1 MKTQII
7 TVESHDDFIS
17 VRDRMSW
24 AKTPRILLVIPKFEK
39 VALRQ
44 AEFKILQRH
53 ASALGAQLGVVTR
66 VRRIRA
72 AAEELGITVFKST
85 VEAQKKTWNAAPP
98 KLAAWRPPKPN
109 LREERERVQ
118 VREGAWRTHLVVRL
132 SAFMAGALSVFAI
145 VALFIPRAQVRLHP
159 VVETQNAVLP
169 VTASEFTK
177 SAYVTGNIPM
187 REMRVIL
194 DGDQIVTVTGEGAT
208 PQSKARGVV
217 LFRNLTANAV
227 TIPEGAI
234 VETTGV
240 PLVQFVTLEA
250 GAVSAGVGKTFEVL
264 VEALVGGAAGN
275 MPADSLL
282 AIRGALGLS
291 LTVTNPEPTSGGRDK
306 SSAQASDAD
315 RARVKEALMRTLDE
329 RARNEFLEELEAGD
343 ILFDETIAVSQ
354 IFLEEYD
361 PPAGAAGSTL
371 TLTVQAEYSA
381 RYASASDLTTLAA
394 LALNASLPAGFHPI
408 SNSALKIDSVGS
420 PTIGEDGSAR
430 WRIRAER
437 QIVQTINPAQIVYLI
452 RGLSVDAAR
461 SRLEKAFTWKNE
473 PEISMSPAWWQWVPL
488 PPFQIEVMSE

>member
-7 TVESHDDFIS
+7 TVESHDNFIS

-39 VALRQ
+39 VALKQ
-44 AEFKILQRH
+44 AELKILQRH

-66 VRRIRA
+66 VRRVRA

-85 VEAQKKTWNAAPP
+85 VEAQKKTWNAVPP
-98 KLAAWRPPKPN
+98 RLAAWRPPKPN

-118 VREGAWRTHLVVRL
+118 VREGAWRAHLAVRL
-132 SAFMAGALSVFAI
+132 SAFIVGVLSVFAI
-145 VALFIPRAQVRLHP
+145 VALFVPRAQIRLHP

-177 SAYVTGNIPM
+177 SVYVTGNIPM

-194 DGDQIVTVTGEGAT
+194 DGDQTVTVTGEGTT

-234 VETTGV
+234 VETAGD

-250 GAVSAGVGKTFEVL
+250 GAVNAGVGKTLEVP
-264 VEALVGGAAGN
+264 VEALIGGAIGN
-275 MPADSLL
+275 MPIDSLL
-282 AIRGALGLS
+282 TIRGGLGLS
-291 LTVTNPEPTSGGRDK
+291 LAVTNPEPTGGGRDK

-315 RARVKEALMRTLDE
+315 RTRVKEALMQTLDE
-329 RARNEFLEELEAGD
+329 RARNEFLEKLEAGD
-343 ILFDETIAVSQ
+343 ILFDETIAAAQ

-361 PPAGAAGSTL
+361 PPAGAAGTML
-371 TLTVQAEYSA
+371 TLTMQVEYSA
-381 RYASASDLTTLAA
+381 RYASASDLTSL
-394 LALNASLPAGFHPI
+394 ASL
-408 SNSALKIDSVGS
+408 
-420 PTIGEDGSAR
+420 
-430 WRIRAER
+430 
-437 QIVQTINPAQIVYLI
+437 
-452 RGLSVDAAR
+452 
-461 SRLEKAFTWKNE
+461 
-473 PEISMSPAWWQWVPL
+473 
-488 PPFQIEVMSE
+488 